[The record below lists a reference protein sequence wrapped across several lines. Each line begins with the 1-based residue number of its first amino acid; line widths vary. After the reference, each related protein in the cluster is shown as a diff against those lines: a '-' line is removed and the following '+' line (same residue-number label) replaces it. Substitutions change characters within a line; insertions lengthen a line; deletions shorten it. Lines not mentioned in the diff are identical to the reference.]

1 MDTLV
6 YQNQLEL
13 LGHDL
18 QKGLHAAF
26 EEARLLVRCGRRH
39 QQLLVLVQHP
49 ANVPLPEPEVFGTLE
64 ALLYRAEA
72 LGYLTEFK
80 SDEAVVLPVR
90 LFLRFTG
97 HKQPYATQA
106 LQLDV
111 QRVTQP
117 FDRAASSAWAA
128 ASGAAASDSWAYGES
143 PSDGSEA
150 IPEDVALGSGA
161 TEPTP
166 RIDSEDEAIAQSYSP
181 YSSADDIPPRAIPFT
196 TRLADFATE
205 PEMEPQAATTV
216 RPRRRRGFSSSL
228 ASAGLAAAVL
238 TGGIGG
244 YALSRPCVIGE
255 CVPLQT
261 AQQLNFEA
269 AQTIDSP
276 ASAQDVVNAYDQ
288 IMESIYWLSTIPAW
302 SSHYDDAQA
311 LIQVYGDNASVLE
324 RVVLA
329 QRFAWSAAEKSQD
342 PPHPLVAWREI
353 QQLWQE
359 AIAQLRQVQTD
370 NPVYDLAR
378 TKLEEYEANLT
389 MIERRI
395 RIEIQAQDR
404 VKEARQV
411 AKVAE
416 AQDGIAIAV
425 NSLREA
431 TATWQTAV
439 SYLADVPRTT
449 MAHAE
454 AQQLLAL
461 YGPQLE
467 TVRRRLMEE
476 EVAAAAY
483 DRALA
488 FAAEAQQAEQRDQW
502 SQAIG
507 QWQQALGQVES
518 APANTSQ
525 FSQMQPLVPAY
536 RAAIERAQSQL
547 ANSMTMQTVQAD
559 LESIC
564 GGATPICTHRPT
576 AQGVEVRMTDA
587 YRNALEQATSQQ
599 TGAGWGTVDTTS
611 PTYSSVRM
619 GQMNPLLRAIAA
631 VGKTSGL
638 PIELYNAD
646 GSLFGV
652 YDPDVEG
659 YVPSLTQ

>member
-80 SDEAVVLPVR
+80 ADDATVLPVR

-111 QRVTQP
+111 QRVTPP
-117 FDRAASSAWAA
+117 FDRATSSAWSA
-128 ASGAAASDSWAYGES
+128 ASGADASGSWASGES
-143 PSDGSEA
+143 PRDESDA
-150 IPEDVALGSGA
+150 AM
-161 TEPTP
+161 PTP
-166 RIDSEDEAIAQSYSP
+166 RIESDSEAIAPSYSP
-181 YSSADDIPPRAIPFT
+181 YSFTDDIPPRAIPFT

-205 PEMEPQAATTV
+205 PEVQPQAAATV
-216 RPRRRRGFSSSL
+216 RPRRRGFSSSL

-261 AQQLNFEA
+261 AQQLSFEA
-269 AQTIDSP
+269 AQTIDSL
-276 ASAQDVVNAYDQ
+276 ASAQDVVNAYDH

-329 QRFAWSAAEKSQD
+329 QRFAWSAAEKSQN

-416 AQDGIAIAV
+416 AQDSIAIAV

-488 FAAEAQQAEQRDQW
+488 FAAEAQQAEQRNQW

-525 FSQMQPLVPAY
+525 FSQMQPLVPTY

-564 GGATPICTHRPT
+564 GGAMPICTHRPT
-576 AQGVEVRMTDA
+576 AQGVEVRLTDA
-587 YRNALEQATSQQ
+587 YRNALEQATAQQ
-599 TGAGWGTVDTTS
+599 TGASWGMVDTNS

-659 YVPSLTQ
+659 YVPSLAQ